1 MLPFGGGGG
10 GCCFRIGKSTVA
22 VVVVEILAGRF
33 VHPILTVVVTRTTHC
48 GCGCCCSDS
57 GIVVVVL
64 MIMMMLSY
72 PRSSIQFHWS
82 GMKFGHVRGPCRCGI
97 VG

>member
-10 GCCFRIGKSTVA
+10 DCFRIGKSST

-33 VHPILTVVVTRTTHC
+33 VHYIRTVVVTRTTHC
-48 GCGCCCSDS
+48 GGCCSDR
-57 GIVVVVL
+57 GIVG
-64 MIMMMLSY
+64 MMMMLSY

>member
-10 GCCFRIGKSTVA
+10 CFRIGKST

-33 VHPILTVVVTRTTHC
+33 VHHIRTVVVTRTTHC
-48 GCGCCCSDS
+48 GGCSDS
-57 GIVVVVL
+57 AIVVVVVL
-64 MIMMMLSY
+64 MMMMMLSY